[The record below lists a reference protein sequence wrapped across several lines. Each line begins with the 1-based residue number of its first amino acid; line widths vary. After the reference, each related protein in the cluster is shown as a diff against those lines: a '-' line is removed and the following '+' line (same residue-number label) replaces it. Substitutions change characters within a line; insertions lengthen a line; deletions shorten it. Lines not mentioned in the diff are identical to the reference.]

1 LQTYQHRFAVFFRLD
16 KYILAE
22 EKEKLLSQVNISRH
36 VSAEIYDT
44 LAYADR
50 QPVFLDYKGKK
61 KELTLALYTEIMEKS
76 RPAEDQNFRYE
87 VNQKRN
93 ANFQEKKHSFA
104 KVYEGILRTSV
115 EELTIRGYQS
125 TLVMGL
131 LADNIPSKVYENLI
145 RVGQEN
151 AKLYRDFLQVKKEY
165 FGLTKFYGTDVSLRV
180 VQKYEHKFTVDEA
193 VVLIKKVLKILGQE
207 YQEKL
212 TLALQSGRIDYY
224 EDNNKREG
232 AYSSGGDGVEPII
245 LMN

>member
-1 LQTYQHRFAVFFRLD
+1 LQTYQHRFSVFFRLD

-22 EKEKLLSQVNISRH
+22 EKEKLLSQVSISRH
-36 VSAEIYDT
+36 ISAEIYDA

-61 KELTLALYTEIMEKS
+61 QELTLALYTEIMEKS

-87 VNQKRN
+87 VNQKRH
-93 ANFQEKKHSFA
+93 AYLREKKHSFA

-115 EELTIRGYQS
+115 EELAIRGYQS
-125 TLVMGL
+125 TLAMGL
-131 LADNIPSKVYENLI
+131 LADNVPSKVYENLI

-151 AKLYRDFLQVKKEY
+151 AKLYRDFLQIKKEY
-165 FGLTKFYGTDVSLRV
+165 FGLAKFYGTDVNLKI
-180 VQKYEHKFTVDEA
+180 VQQYQHKFTVDEA
-193 VVLIKKVLKILGQE
+193 VVLIKKVLKILGPE

-212 TLALQSGRIDYY
+212 TLALRPGKIDYY
-224 EDNNKREG
+224 EETNKREG
-232 AYSSGGDGVEPII
+232 AYSAGGSGVEPII